1 MPKKVDEIH
10 DALIAD
16 PEFYPEKSDK
26 QKESIAWAI
35 AWSKFKNKKS
45 KKRKKKSMKDLNKV
59 ITALEDKGFEKE
71 ANALHQ
77 IFLKISQDK

>member
-16 PEFYPEKSDK
+16 PEFYPDKSDK

-35 AWSKFKNKKS
+35 AWSKFKKT
-45 KKRKKKSMKDLNKV
+45 KKRKKKSINELNKV
-59 ITALEDKGFEKE
+59 ITALEEKGFEKE
-71 ANALHQ
+71 ASALHE
-77 IFLKISQDK
+77 IFLKISQVK

>member
-16 PEFYPEKSDK
+16 PNFYPDKSDK

-35 AWSKFKNKKS
+35 AWSKMKNKK
-45 KKRKKKSMKDLNKV
+45 KKRKKKSMDLLNKI
-59 ITALEDKGFEKE
+59 ITALEERGFEKE
-71 ANALHQ
+71 ASTLHNVF
-77 IFLKISQDK
+77 IKISNIK

>member
-16 PEFYPEKSDK
+16 PNFYPDKSDK

-35 AWSKFKNKKS
+35 AWSKMKNKK
-45 KKRKKKSMKDLNKV
+45 KKRKKKSMNMLNKI
-59 ITALEDKGFEKE
+59 ITALEEKGFEKE
-71 ANALHQ
+71 ASTLHD
-77 IFLKISQDK
+77 IFIKISNTK